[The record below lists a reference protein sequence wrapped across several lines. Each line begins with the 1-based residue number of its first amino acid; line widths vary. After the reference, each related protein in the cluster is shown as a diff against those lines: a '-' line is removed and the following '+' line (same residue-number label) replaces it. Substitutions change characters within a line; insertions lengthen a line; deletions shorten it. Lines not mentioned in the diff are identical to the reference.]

1 MKFIV
6 KMHPEISIKS
16 RSVRIRFTKILESNI
31 KVVLRRVDEKAWV
44 QKQWDCL
51 EVQVSDHKREIAI
64 ERLQCI
70 PGVAFFTE
78 VKQSEFVDFDD
89 TCQKVIDLYRSDV
102 EGKTFC
108 VRVKRRGHH
117 DFSSKDLE
125 RYVGGFLNQ
134 SIESA
139 SVKLTAPQMTVRL
152 EVANDKLFLMGD
164 RFEGLGGFPIAT
176 QDDVL
181 SLISGGY
188 DSGVASYL
196 TMRRG
201 YKTHFIFFNLG
212 GSAHEIGVK
221 QVSYYLWEKYGVSH
235 RVKFI
240 SVDFQPVVA
249 EILENI
255 DSGLMGVVLK
265 RMMMRAASAVAG
277 RMGYNALVTG
287 EALGQVSSQTLIN
300 LGLIDKVTEQLIV
313 RPLITTD
320 KQEIIDIA
328 KQIGTED
335 FAKTMPEYCGVISK
349 KPNIAA
355 KQEKVEAT
363 EANFY
368 MPLIEQVVNDATVY
382 DIRDLAKQ
390 AEQEVTEVASV
401 SELSAN
407 HIIIDV
413 RSDEEEENEPL
424 EVSGAQIIHIPFF
437 KLATKFADLAQDKH
451 YLLYCKKGVMS
462 RLQALYL
469 HEQGFK
475 NVSLF
480 QPDLVK

>member
-1 MKFIV
+1 MIKFIV

-16 RSVRIRFTKILESNI
+16 RSVRLRFTKILESNI
-31 KVVLRRVDEKAWV
+31 KNVLRRVDEKAWV

-51 EVQVSDHKREIAI
+51 EVKVSDDKRDIAI
-64 ERLQCI
+64 ERMQCV
-70 PGVAFFTE
+70 PGIAFFSE
-78 VKQSEFVDFDD
+78 VKQSDFVSFDD
-89 TCQKVIDLYRSDV
+89 VCDKVLALYRQDV

-117 DFSSKDLE
+117 EFSSKDLE
-125 RYVGGFLNQ
+125 RYVGGYLNQ
-134 SIESA
+134 TIESA
-139 SVKLTAPQMTVRL
+139 SVKLTRPQMTVNL
-152 EVANDKLFLMGD
+152 EVSNDQLFLIGE
-164 RFEGLGGFPIAT
+164 RFQGLGGFPIAT

-201 YKTHFIFFNLG
+201 YKTHYLFFNLG
-212 GSAHEIGVK
+212 GAAHEIGVK

-265 RMMMRAASAVAG
+265 RMMMRAASLVAA
-277 RMGYNALVTG
+277 RMGHNALVTG

-328 KQIGTED
+328 REIGTED
-335 FAKTMPEYCGVISK
+335 FAKTMPEYCGVISQ

-355 KQEKVEAT
+355 REDKVEAT
-363 EANFY
+363 EAKFH
-368 MPLIEQVVNDATVY
+368 MPLIEQVVNDASVY
-382 DIRDLAKQ
+382 DIRDLAKE
-390 AEQEVTEVASV
+390 AEEEVKEVASV
-401 SELSAN
+401 SALTEN
-407 HIIIDV
+407 QIIIDV
-413 RSDEEEENEPL
+413 RSAEEEENEPL
-424 EVSGAQIIHIPFF
+424 EVEGATILHIPFF
-437 KLATKFADLAQDKH
+437 KLATKFADLDQSQH

-469 HEQGFK
+469 HEQGYQ

-480 QPDLVK
+480 QPV

>member
-1 MKFIV
+1 MIKFIV

-16 RSVRIRFTKILESNI
+16 RSVRLRFTKILESNI
-31 KVVLRRVDEKAWV
+31 KNVLRRVDEKAWV

-51 EVQVSDHKREIAI
+51 EVRVSDDKREIAI
-64 ERLQCI
+64 ERMMCI
-70 PGVAFFTE
+70 PGITFFSE
-78 VKQSEFVDFDD
+78 VKQSDFIDFDD
-89 TCQKVIDLYRSDV
+89 TCEKVLSLYRHDI

-125 RYVGGFLNQ
+125 RYVGGAMNQ
-134 SIESA
+134 SVDSA
-139 SVKLTAPQMTVRL
+139 TVKLTKPEVTINL
-152 EVANDKLFLMGD
+152 EVSNDQLFLIGD
-164 RFEGLGGFPIAT
+164 RHTGLGGFPIAT
-176 QDDVL
+176 QDEVL

-201 YKTHFIFFNLG
+201 FKTHFLFFNLG
-212 GSAHEIGVK
+212 GAAHEIGVK

-265 RMMMRAASAVAG
+265 RMMMRAASMAAK
-277 RMGYNALVTG
+277 RMGYPALVTG

-300 LGLIDKVTEQLIV
+300 LGLIDKVTDTLIV

-320 KQEIIDIA
+320 KQDIINTA
-328 KQIGTED
+328 REIGTED
-335 FAKTMPEYCGVISK
+335 FAKTMPEYCGVISQ
-349 KPNIAA
+349 KPNVAA
-355 KQEKVEAT
+355 REDKVEKA
-363 EANFY
+363 ESFFH
-368 MPLIEQVVNDATVY
+368 MPLIEQVVNDAKVY
-382 DIRDLAKQ
+382 DIRDLAKE
-390 AEQEVTEVASV
+390 AQEEVAEVASV

-407 HIIIDV
+407 QVIIDV
-413 RSDEEEENEPL
+413 RSAEEEENEPL
-424 EVSGAQIIHIPFF
+424 EIEGAEIIHIPFF
-437 KLATKFADLAQDKH
+437 KVATKFPELSQDKH

-462 RLQALYL
+462 RLQALLL

-480 QPDLVK
+480 QPDV

>member
-1 MKFIV
+1 MIKFIV

-16 RSVRIRFTKILESNI
+16 RSVRLRFTKILESNI
-31 KVVLRRVDEKAWV
+31 KIVLRRVDEKAWV

-51 EVQVSDHKREIAI
+51 EVRVSDDKRNIAI
-64 ERLQCI
+64 ERMQCV
-70 PGVAFFTE
+70 PGIAFFTE
-78 VKQSEFVDFDD
+78 VKQHDFVDFDD
-89 TCQKVIDLYRSDV
+89 TCDKALESYRQDV

-125 RYVGGFLNQ
+125 RYVGGYLNQ
-134 SIESA
+134 NIDTA
-139 SVKLTAPQMTVRL
+139 SVKLSKPEVTVKL
-152 EVANDKLFLMGD
+152 EVTNETLFLMGE
-164 RFEGLGGFPIAT
+164 RFQGLGGFPIAT
-176 QDDVL
+176 QDEVL

-201 YKTHFIFFNLG
+201 YKTHFVFFNLG

-221 QVSYYLWEKYGVSH
+221 QVAYYLWEKFGISH

-265 RMMMRAASAVAG
+265 RMMMRAASLVAS

-328 KQIGTED
+328 RQIGTED
-335 FAKTMPEYCGVISK
+335 FAKTMPEYCGVISQR
-349 KPNIAA
+349 PNIAA
-355 KQEKVEAT
+355 RQDKVEAT
-363 EANFY
+363 ESQFH
-368 MPLIEQVVNDATVY
+368 MPLIEQVVDDASVY
-382 DIRDLAKQ
+382 DIRDLAKE
-390 AEQEVTEVASV
+390 AEDEVQEIASV
-401 SELSAN
+401 SELTEN
-407 HIIIDV
+407 QIIIDV

-424 EVSGAQIIHIPFF
+424 EFDGAQIIHIPFF
-437 KLATKFADLAQDKH
+437 KLATKFADLDQDKH

-480 QPDLVK
+480 QPA